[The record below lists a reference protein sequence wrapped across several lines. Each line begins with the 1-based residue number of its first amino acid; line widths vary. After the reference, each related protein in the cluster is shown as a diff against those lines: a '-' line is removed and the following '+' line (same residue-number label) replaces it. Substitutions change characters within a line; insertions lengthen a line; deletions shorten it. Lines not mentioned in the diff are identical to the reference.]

1 MEDREWRMGNGG
13 WGMEDRDR
21 EWGIGD
27 GELVYGGGDGEGGY
41 RMVKENK
48 IKRPQTNLHEPKI

>member
-1 MEDREWRMGNGG
+1 MGDREWGIGNGG

-27 GELVYGGGDGEGGY
+27 GELVYGGW
-41 RMVKENK
+41 RW
-48 IKRPQTNLHEPKI
+48 

>member
-1 MEDREWRMGNGG
+1 MGDKEWRIGNGG

-27 GELVYGGGDGEGGY
+27 GELVYGGW
-41 RMVKENK
+41 RW
-48 IKRPQTNLHEPKI
+48 